1 MATPNLSEIVTTTLY
16 NRSRMIA
23 DNVTENNALLTKLK
37 ARGKVKPFSGGRE
50 IVQELSHSE
59 NQTYKRYSGYE
70 ILDIAPSEVLSS
82 AVYPIRQASVAVT
95 ISGLEQLQN
104 AGREQMI
111 DLLDARIEVA
121 EATMANNLSN
131 DVYSDGTANGGKQV
145 SGLQGKIPV
154 ANTTGTE
161 GGINRANYTFWRNQ
175 TSGSV
180 SITNDSNATTG
191 IIHRMQEAWVKQVRN
206 ADSPDLIT
214 ADDTLYQFFW
224 SQLQDRQRFTGEGDM
239 AKAGWNSLKFN
250 TADVVLDGGVGG
262 SSPDKSM
269 YFLNCKYL
277 QWRPHRDRDMVPL
290 DKGRYST
297 NQDAMVQLLLWAG
310 NLTMSNAKLQG
321 ILKGS

>member
-16 NRSRMIA
+16 NRSRKIA

-154 ANTTGTE
+154 SNTTGTE
-161 GGINRANYTFWRNQ
+161 GGINRANYTFWRPQ

-180 SITNDSNATTG
+180 SITNDDNATTG
-191 IIHRMQEAWVKQVRN
+191 IISRMQAAWVKQVRN

-214 ADDTLYQFFW
+214 ADNELYQFFW

-262 SSPDKSM
+262 SSPAKSM